1 MRILLQMWW
10 MSVATYD
17 LSSSIKYEK
26 EQVVNLF
33 HRKGPFEDTPIQPT
47 LEWNN
52 HGDTVINLRFQ

>member
-1 MRILLQMWW
+1 M
-10 MSVATYD
+10 TYQAQ
-17 LSSSIKYEK
+17 LNMKK